1 MRRLIFDCETNGLY
15 YSATRCWSL
24 VMKDPDTG
32 DVISCAD
39 QPGYVPI
46 KEGVRL
52 LTEADVIIGHN
63 IIAFD
68 VPTLDKLYDFK
79 PKGEVIDTLVCSR
92 LIWSDIGDLDDKL
105 IRRNILPSKFRG
117 QHGLRAWGYRLN
129 KLKGDYGQDEED
141 AWAAWSRE
149 MQDYC
154 ELDVEVTHE
163 LFKRIISKDYSQQ
176 ALSLEHEFATIIGMM
191 SRNGFG
197 FDREAAHS
205 LYAEL
210 VTKRLELVRNLKEA
224 FRPWYVAKGEF
235 TPKRNNAK
243 IGYVAGC
250 PLTKIEL
257 TEFNPSS
264 RAHIADRLKK
274 LHGWVPTEVNEA
286 SGQPKLD
293 ETVLS
298 KLPWPEAKLLAE
310 HFLIEKRIGQLAEG
324 KQAWLRLELDGI
336 IHGSVNTNGAVTGR
350 CTHSYPNVA
359 QVPSVGAPY
368 GTQCRAM
375 FRPTRRGWVQVGA
388 DASGLEL
395 RCLAH
400 YMARYDGGI
409 YARILLEGDIHWANV
424 QAMGLTDE
432 ERDDNNKV
440 HKTFRNGAKTFCYG
454 FLYGC
459 GDEKAGRIVFDIILK
474 LKALGLPFDTTLRH
488 FFKGNVNPGEEDFKA
503 AGKKLKKQFLEKTP
517 ALKRLIEDVQGAV
530 KKRGHLK
537 GIDGRFLH
545 VRSQHAALNTLL
557 QSAGALVVKY
567 ATILIYREAHARGF
581 VWGRDWALMAHVH
594 DEVQME
600 CKPEIADELGRLA
613 VECIRRAGEHFSFRC
628 PLDGEYKTG
637 SNWAA
642 CH

>member
-15 YSATRCWSL
+15 YTATRCWSL
-24 VMKDPDTG
+24 VLKDPDTG

-46 KEGVRL
+46 KEGVRRL
-52 LTEADVIIGHN
+52 AEADVIIGHN

-68 VPTLDKLYDFK
+68 VPVLDKLYGFK

-92 LIWSDIGDLDDKL
+92 LIWSDIGDRDDKL

-117 QHGLRAWGYRLN
+117 QHSLRAWGYRLK
-129 KLKGDYGQDEED
+129 KLKGEYGHDQED

-163 LFKRIISKDYSQQ
+163 LFKLILSKDYSQQ

-197 FDREAAHS
+197 FDKESATA

-210 VTKRLELVRNLKEA
+210 VTKRLELARQLKEA
-224 FRPWYVAKGEF
+224 FRPWYSGKGEF
-235 TPKRNNAK
+235 TPKRDNAK
-243 IGYVAGC
+243 MGYVGGC
-250 PLTKIEL
+250 PFTKVEL

-264 RAHIADRLKK
+264 RVHIANRLKA
-274 LHGWVPTEVNEA
+274 LHGWVPTEETEN
-286 SGQPKLD
+286 GQPKVD

-298 KLPWPEAKLLAE
+298 KLPWSEAKLLAD
-310 HFLIEKRIGQLAEG
+310 HFLVEKRIGQLAEG
-324 KQAWLRLELDGI
+324 KQAWLRLEMDGI
-336 IHGSVNTNGAVTGR
+336 VHGSVNTNGAVTGR
-350 CTHSYPNVA
+350 CTHSNPNVA
-359 QVPSVGAPY
+359 QVPNVGAPY

-400 YMARYDGGI
+400 YMARYDGGV
-409 YARILLEGDIHWANV
+409 YGKVLLEGDVHWVNV

-432 ERDDNNKV
+432 AKDDENKV
-440 HKTFRNGAKTFCYG
+440 HKTFRNGAKTFAYG

-474 LKALGLPFDTTLRH
+474 LKALGLPYETTLRH
-488 FFKGNVNPGEEDFKA
+488 FFKGVIDPGEAEFKT
-503 AGKKLKKQFLEKTP
+503 AGKKLKKQFLDKTP
-517 ALKRLIEDVQGAV
+517 ALKRLIEDVKMAV
-530 KKRGHLK
+530 KSRGYLK

-545 VRSQHAALNTLL
+545 VRSDHAALNTLL

-567 ATILIYREAHARGF
+567 ATILMFKNFHSAGF
-581 VWGRDWALMAHVH
+581 VWGRD
-594 DEVQME
+594 
-600 CKPEIADELGRLA
+600 
-613 VECIRRAGEHFSFRC
+613 
-628 PLDGEYKTG
+628 
-637 SNWAA
+637 
-642 CH
+642 